1 MKANPRGRALPVR
14 LVSAPALAL
23 TLFAAGCIPAPPAS
37 TPTPTPSATRPA
49 QPQVQEPAIPAPPP
63 SPRPLPEPAN
73 WRDAPVTPG
82 TWSWAQSGPRSVA
95 DFGGSLF
102 TMRCDTR
109 NATVTLE
116 RRAQGAAGRVTMGIT
131 TMQDTHTV
139 TAEARQGYYVAT
151 LPARSPILDDMAF
164 TRGRFALSTQG
175 QPTLYIPSWTE
186 VSRVIEDCR

>member
-1 MKANPRGRALPVR
+1 M
-14 LVSAPALAL
+14 
-23 TLFAAGCIPAPPAS
+23 
-37 TPTPTPSATRPA
+37 
-49 QPQVQEPAIPAPPP
+49 
-63 SPRPLPEPAN
+63 
-73 WRDAPVTPG
+73 TPG

-131 TMQDTHTV
+131 TMQETHTV
-139 TAEARQGYYVAT
+139 TTEARQGYYVAT

>member
-37 TPTPTPSATRPA
+37 TPTPSASRPA
-49 QPQVQEPAIPAPPP
+49 QPRVPPTATPA
-63 SPRPLPEPAN
+63 PRPLPEPAN